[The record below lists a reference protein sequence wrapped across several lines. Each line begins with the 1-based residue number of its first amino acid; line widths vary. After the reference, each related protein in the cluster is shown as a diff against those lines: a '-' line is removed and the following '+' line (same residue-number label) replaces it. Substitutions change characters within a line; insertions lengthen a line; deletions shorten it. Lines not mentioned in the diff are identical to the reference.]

1 MKWRR
6 PGQPWN
12 SRDIVT
18 GKELF
23 EARATLGMMWGRGQ
37 PIGVNELARALRL
50 GKNGAASILKMEAG
64 ERPVSGPMSVAIEA
78 MLAGFRPQDKG
89 E

>member
-1 MKWRR
+1 M
-6 PGQPWN
+6 
-12 SRDIVT
+12 T
-18 GKELF
+18 GAELYA
-23 EARATLGMMWGRGQ
+23 ARARLGELWGLGH
-37 PIGVNELARALRL
+37 PVGVNELARALRL
-50 GKNGAASILKMEAG
+50 GKNGAGSIMKMEAG